1 MSVTNLALLQYLS
14 ELLKTSKIKDY
25 CPNGLQVE
33 GSQTINK
40 IVSGVSANLDFIE
53 LAIAEQADAIFVHHG
68 IFWENESNVIV
79 GSKKKK
85 IELLLKNEINL
96 FAYHLPLD
104 DHPEVGNNVQLG
116 RALGIKNMK
125 PVDSSLLWQGELYTD
140 LITFSSLIEKQLGRA
155 PQLFGRLSG
164 PLN

>member
-1 MSVTNLALLQYLS
+1 MVDRDDLNHYCNQYLS
-14 ELLKTSKIKDY
+14 VSKYKDY

-85 IELLLKNEINL
+85 IELLLKNKFI
-96 FAYHLPLD
+96 
-104 DHPEVGNNVQLG
+104 
-116 RALGIKNMK
+116 M
-125 PVDSSLLWQGELYTD
+125 
-140 LITFSSLIEKQLGRA
+140 
-155 PQLFGRLSG
+155 
-164 PLN
+164 